1 MCGIAGFFDLHR
13 GLPDPQEILRGFA
26 HGLSHRGPD
35 DSGLFYDSA
44 VGIGLSHARLSI
56 IDTSPAGHQPMA
68 SRDGRWT
75 IVFNGE
81 IYNFNDLK
89 SQVSAPEQL
98 RGYSDTEV
106 LCELIAQVGVCAAAE
121 SAVGM
126 FAFAAWDSEQQ
137 KLHLV
142 RDRVG
147 IKPLYLALNGAMAA
161 FASESRVLTQI
172 PGLCGAVSRDALH
185 SLLQLGYIP
194 GTLSIH
200 ENVCKVQPGSCVTL
214 WSADGTIQMERTVW
228 WSADQVANEG
238 IISGTDSELLS
249 ELDSVL
255 SSSISS
261 RLISDR
267 PLGAFLSGGIDSSL
281 VVAAMTRLSTD
292 VVQTF
297 SIGFEDP
304 GYDESGHARTIA
316 NHLRTDHTEHRV
328 TERDILDVVP
338 TIGGLFD
345 EPFADSSQI
354 PTLLL
359 CRMTRQDV
367 IVALS
372 GDGGD
377 ELFGGYDRY
386 EWTVRLWKLINRI
399 PAPIR
404 YSSSFSIDALP
415 NWFTVSF
422 VKIASRLFPKHLRI
436 RNPSAKATL
445 LSSVLRSKSID
456 DLYFNIRTQWHPL
469 RRTLAGGDRDPLE
482 LQLPSLDHH
491 DERHQMMLWDQ
502 CNYLP
507 DDTLVKV
514 DRASMSVGL
523 EARVP
528 LLDHRLVELAWRLP
542 PKMKV
547 RHGESKWALR
557 RLLERDVPRE
567 LWDRPKMGFG
577 VPLGAWLRGPLRDW
591 AESLIDESQL
601 IQEGHFNAS
610 LIRKVWNQHLSGTID
625 HSDALWDVLMFQSW
639 LESKR

>member
-1 MCGIAGFFDLHR
+1 MCGIAGFLDPR
-13 GLPDPQEILRGFA
+13 RALPDPRDILGGFVR
-26 HGLSHRGPD
+26 GLSHRGPD

-56 IDTSPAGHQPMA
+56 IDTSSAGRQPMS

-75 IVFNGE
+75 VVFNGE

-89 SQVSAPEQL
+89 SRVSAPDQL
-98 RGYSDTEV
+98 RGHSDTEV
-106 LCELIAQVGVCAAAE
+106 LCELIAQFGVCAAAE

-126 FAFAAWDSEQQ
+126 FAFAAWDSQEQ

-142 RDRVG
+142 RDRMG
-147 IKPLYLALNGAMAA
+147 IKPLYLAHNGSMAC

-172 PGLCGAVSRDALH
+172 PGLCGAVNRDALQ

-200 ENVCKVQPGSCVTL
+200 ENVCKVQPGSSVTL
-214 WSADGTIQMERTVW
+214 WSADGALQMERTAW
-228 WSADQVANEG
+228 WSPDEVANAG

-255 SSSISS
+255 NSSISS

-281 VVAAMTRLSTD
+281 VVAAMTRLSTE

-316 NHLRTDHTEHRV
+316 NHLGTDHTEHRV
-328 TERDILDVVP
+328 TEQDILDVVP
-338 TIGGLFD
+338 AIGGLFD

-359 CRMTRQDV
+359 CQMTRQNV
-367 IVALS
+367 VVALS

-386 EWTVRLWKLINRI
+386 DWTLRLWKLINRI

-404 YSSSFSIDALP
+404 YSSAFSIDTLP
-415 NWFTVSF
+415 NWFSVSA
-422 VKIASRLFPKHLRI
+422 VSIANRILPNRLRI

-445 LSSVLRSKSID
+445 LARVLRCRNIG
-456 DLYFNIRTQWHPL
+456 DLYFKVLSHWHPIE
-469 RRTLAGGDRDPLE
+469 RTLAGGDREPAE
-482 LQLPSLDHH
+482 FQLPSLDHH
-491 DERHQMMLWDQ
+491 GERHQMMLWDQ

-507 DDTLVKV
+507 DDILVKV
-514 DRASMSVGL
+514 DRTSMSVGL

-542 PKMKV
+542 PEMKV
-547 RHGESKWALR
+547 RHGEPKWALR
-557 RLLERDVPRE
+557 RLLERDVPRD

-591 AESLIDESQL
+591 AESLIDQSRL
-601 IQEGHFNAS
+601 TQEGNFNAP
-610 LIRKVWNQHLSGTID
+610 LIRKVWNQHLSGGID
-625 HSDALWDVLMFQSW
+625 QSYPLWDVLMFQSW
-639 LESKR
+639 LES